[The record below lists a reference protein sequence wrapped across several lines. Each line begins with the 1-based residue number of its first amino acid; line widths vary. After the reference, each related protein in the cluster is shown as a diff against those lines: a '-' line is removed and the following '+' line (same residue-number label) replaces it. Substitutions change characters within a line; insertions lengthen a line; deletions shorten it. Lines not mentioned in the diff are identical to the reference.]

1 MKIAVL
7 VSAVLA
13 LSGAAA
19 QTPPVVVF
27 VHGRM
32 SVESDTAM
40 LRREWRQALNASL
53 GDRGYRQVADGDVRL
68 GWYADVLDPMAEGCP
83 RASDEENGVDAFGI
97 LLSAIVGTIPR
108 GEARDAKAFVNDV
121 MFVLD
126 ESRRCAARQRVGHE
140 IERAAATGRPVVV
153 VAYSLGSIVA
163 YQYLKER
170 AVNPADPPIDLVTIG
185 SPLGVPELKALLGL
199 EAETLRKPGSV
210 RSWTNILD
218 PEDPIAGPIASD
230 SASRGVSDIVTKR
243 SAQGQPHMVERYL
256 RDPATAEIMGK
267 LLNPGTTVRP

>member
-1 MKIAVL
+1 MKLAAF

-13 LSGAAA
+13 LSSAAA

-53 GDRGYRQVADGDVRL
+53 GDRGYRQVADADVRL

-83 RASDEENGVDAFGI
+83 RASNEDDGLDAFGI

-126 ESRRCAARQRVGHE
+126 ESRRCAARQRVGRE
-140 IERAAATGRPVVV
+140 IERALATGKPVVV

-185 SPLGVPELKALLGL
+185 SPLGVPELRALLGL
-199 EAETLRKPGSV
+199 ETETLRKPRSV
-210 RSWTNILD
+210 RSWNNIHD
-218 PEDPIAGPIASD
+218 PEDPIAGPIATD
-230 SASRGVSDIVTKR
+230 TVSRGVSDIVTKR
-243 SAQGQPHMVERYL
+243 SREGQSHMVERYL